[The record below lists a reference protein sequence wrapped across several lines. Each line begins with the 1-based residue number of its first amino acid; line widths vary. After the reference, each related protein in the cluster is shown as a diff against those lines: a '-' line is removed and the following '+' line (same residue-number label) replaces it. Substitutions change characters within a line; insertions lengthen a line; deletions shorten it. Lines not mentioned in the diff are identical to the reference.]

1 MLCALRD
8 AGQKVDPNDPNGPDL
23 EVKIDELRQAVRRSE
38 TTKMKSEARIECL
51 RAGGVNVDEWMQ
63 EAETLSVQD
72 IPRSASSLSMRTDAS
87 GGVGDQPSSD
97 SFYDS
102 DFADG
107 EPSGPSAAV
116 TAEAGPDTERQ
127 RTLSKPDSDEGHDMI
142 PDDAAADVDAMLEQE
157 RQRIEQLTA
166 GWDDPTQV
174 DWGAAEDTE
183 PVPAPPT
190 VTGPILKCTALY
202 SYTVCTIVT

>member
-107 EPSGPSAAV
+107 EPPGPTAVAAEPE
-116 TAEAGPDTERQ
+116 TETERP
-127 RTLSKPDSDEGHDMI
+127 RTLSRQPDSDEGHDV
-142 PDDAAADVDAMLEQE
+142 PDETADVDGKY
-157 RQRIEQLTA
+157 QLQMTRR
-166 GWDDPTQV
+166 
-174 DWGAAEDTE
+174 WGG
-183 PVPAPPT
+183 PA
-190 VTGPILKCTALY
+190 TGACALGQQH
-202 SYTVCTIVT
+202 TIIS